1 VFKAFVDL
9 RLDENIKNATPVVLV
24 FSMAGTLVAQ
34 KITIVLVAAF
44 NFYHRFNSNPLVPVE
59 SIALA
64 FWLTQ

>member
-1 VFKAFVDL
+1 
-9 RLDENIKNATPVVLV
+9 
-24 FSMAGTLVAQ
+24 MAGTLVAQ